1 MVFSNSKMIKRELR
15 QEKGDLNMSGS
26 ATGKTGH
33 EFVTALCEQACN
45 HRAVNHPYLQQLIAG
60 DVPDIKGALKDFV
73 FQYSAYSLDFIRYL
87 TATIA
92 QLERGEHRKAL
103 MKNLVEETGRID
115 AENAALLGTIG
126 IELEWVDGIPHP
138 ELFSRYMNAAGIDKE
153 FRQKNAYA
161 DDAIIWRDLFFSLC
175 SKEGPARA
183 LGAIGLGTEN
193 IVKYIYRP
201 FIKAIERHLDISLRD
216 RVFFDLHAALD
227 DQHGDALTDIAIDYA
242 EQPEHRKQLRE
253 GMLMALSIRNAFFDG
268 LQARAMAMQ
277 PA

>member
-1 MVFSNSKMIKRELR
+1 
-15 QEKGDLNMSGS
+15 MSGS
-26 ATGKTGH
+26 TAVKAGH
-33 EFVTALCEQACN
+33 EFVTALCEQACT
-45 HRAVNHPYLQQLIAG
+45 HRAVNHPYLQQLING
-60 DVPDIKGALKDFV
+60 EVPDVKGALKDFV

-92 QLERGEHRKAL
+92 QLENGEHRKAL

-138 ELFSRYMNAAGIDKE
+138 ELFSRYMNAAGVDKE
-153 FRQKNAYA
+153 FRSKNEYA
-161 DDAIIWRDLFFSLC
+161 DEALIWRDLFFSLC

-227 DQHGDALTDIAIDYA
+227 DQHGDTLTEIAIDYA
-242 EQPEHRKQLRE
+242 NHPENRKPIRE
-253 GMLMALSIRNAFFDG
+253 GMLMALSIRNAFFDA
-268 LQARAMAMQ
+268 LQARAMAMK